1 MKVDIQTILNVCFA
15 ICITAFIY
23 QNNAQQDRIDT
34 LEGYAQLD
42 TDKTWDEIE
51 ELRAELD
58 VLSEQFVYTT
68 TALNEWQKVLDDE
81 LTTRMLNTK
90 NLEITEGNVLLL
102 FDERDKLLEQS
113 NKHTNYI
120 NDLTRRVDGL
130 VDLLKNWN

>member
-15 ICITAFIY
+15 ISITAFIY
-23 QNNAQQDRIDT
+23 QNDKQQERIDT